1 MKDSDTWSFDPE
13 RQIQDLKPKQKQITA
28 RPKSHVEQIRTAGF
42 AWTNEQLRAI
52 TISNQ
57 WLEFST
63 RRSGVQS
70 WN

>member
-42 AWTNEQLRAI
+42 ARQVTSDWTNERLHAI
-52 TISNQ
+52 TCNYY
-57 WLEFST
+57 
-63 RRSGVQS
+63 
-70 WN
+70 